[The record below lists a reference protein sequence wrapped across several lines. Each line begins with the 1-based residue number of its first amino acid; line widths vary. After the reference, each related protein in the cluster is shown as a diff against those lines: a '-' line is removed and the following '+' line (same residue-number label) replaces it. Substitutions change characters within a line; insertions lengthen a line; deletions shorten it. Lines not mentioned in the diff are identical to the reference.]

1 MGVVV
6 HNPVAHC
13 IAYAVAG
20 GGGGADN
27 IDRPEERRRGDIAA
41 GLPHT
46 AAEAG
51 RRRVEGLEHRKVG
64 AAAAAVRSPEEAAD
78 STGPGAV
85 AARRTV
91 EQEAADSNPLAE
103 EGVLRLSVP
112 VARNFVK
119 TLCYSRP
126 YGGYPG

>member
-1 MGVVV
+1 VGVVV

-13 IAYAVAG
+13 IAYAVAAG
-20 GGGGADN
+20 AGAADN

-64 AAAAAVRSPEEAAD
+64 AAAAAVRSPEGAAD
-78 STGPGAV
+78 SMGPRQAVPRIVGEGEAVGSSLLVAVGA
-85 AARRTV
+85 
-91 EQEAADSNPLAE
+91 L
-103 EGVLRLSVP
+103 LSLWLVVP
-112 VARNFVK
+112 SLSA
-119 TLCYSRP
+119 
-126 YGGYPG
+126 